1 MNITNLKPDK
11 PFTFERLF
19 ELLKILSNYH
29 GEKNCSYNISFY
41 SVDHVLRE
49 VFVDFSF
56 DGLKGDL
63 LQKGLVDE
71 EKYKSTTF
79 DIISVDYI
87 GGEINVK
94 LQMLNSFFVNTPQT
108 ETLDKSTREILKE
121 IYGNC

>member
-41 SVDHVLRE
+41 SVDHVLRM
-49 VFVDFSF
+49 VFADFS
-56 DGLKGDL
+56 LGDL
-63 LQKGLVDE
+63 LQKCMVVE

-79 DIISVDYI
+79 DIISVDYV